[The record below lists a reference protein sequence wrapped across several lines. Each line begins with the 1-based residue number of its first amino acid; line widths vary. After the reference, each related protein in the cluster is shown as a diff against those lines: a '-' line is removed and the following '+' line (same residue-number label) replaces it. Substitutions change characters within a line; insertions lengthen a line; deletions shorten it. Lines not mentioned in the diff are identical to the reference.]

1 MSNIEID
8 KVSAL
13 EIYKA
18 CLNHTLKLVGLGV
31 LVVFLLLSVFSL
43 YIWKSFETVPQTIEA
58 TQNNS
63 SGNNSITQGD

>member
-1 MSNIEID
+1 MYEID

-18 CLNHTLKLVGLGV
+18 CLNHTLRLVGLGV
-31 LVVFLLLSVFSL
+31 LLIALLLGVFSL

-58 TQNNS
+58 TQTNS